1 MDEHLTRVYA
11 TADQFAGE
19 LMRGRLEAE
28 GIQVLLKGEIEGP
41 YPSGPVYL
49 WVAATDETKAKAVID
64 AVESGAFAVS
74 EDDSLESDTEGTET
88 PR

>member
-1 MDEHLTRVYA
+1 MDENLMRVYA
-11 TADQFAGE
+11 TTDQFAGE

-49 WVAATDETKAKAVID
+49 WVSAADEARAKAVID
-64 AVESGAFAVS
+64 AVESGAFAVG
-74 EDDSLESDTEGTET
+74 EDDPVEGAEAET
-88 PR
+88 PG